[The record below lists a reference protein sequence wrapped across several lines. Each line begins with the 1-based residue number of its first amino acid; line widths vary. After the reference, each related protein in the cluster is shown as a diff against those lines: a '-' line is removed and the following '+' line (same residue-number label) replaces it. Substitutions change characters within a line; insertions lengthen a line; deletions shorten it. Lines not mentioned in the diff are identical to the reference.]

1 MHKTKKKY
9 NMQSDDKIK
18 IKSTTKDTLILRL
31 DLKSPENRRRYPP
44 DNKTTISELTQT
56 LSAEYEL
63 VLPTQHETTPQTT
76 STPIINTVPN
86 VPPPP
91 PFPPDGFLL
100 KLSTVKDDSCLPKV
114 KNKYG
119 AVSKTYKNK
128 IKSIFNQMPNNNLNN
143 SAKVINNDIMK
154 KINEIVVYDKK
165 DEDGADLKESNEK
178 VGNCDKKQVDNNSN
192 FISYKISDIVTADT
206 VVNNAKNRDQL
217 PNGLDLAETIKNFIL
232 PRIALHKTG

>member
-18 IKSTTKDTLILRL
+18 IKSTSKDTLILRL

-56 LSAEYEL
+56 ISAEYEQ
-63 VLPTQHETTPQTT
+63 VLPTQQETTTA
-76 STPIINTVPN
+76 TPIINTVPN

-91 PFPPDGFLL
+91 PFPPDGFLM
-100 KLSTVKDDSCLPKV
+100 KLSTVIKDDSCLPKV

-128 IKSIFNQMPNNNLNN
+128 IKSIFNQMPNNNLNTT
-143 SAKVINNDIMK
+143 SAKVISNDIMK

-165 DEDGADLKESNEK
+165 DDDKGAESNNEK

-206 VVNNAKNRDQL
+206 TVNNAKNRDQL
-217 PNGLDLAETIKNFIL
+217 PNGLDLAETIKNFTL